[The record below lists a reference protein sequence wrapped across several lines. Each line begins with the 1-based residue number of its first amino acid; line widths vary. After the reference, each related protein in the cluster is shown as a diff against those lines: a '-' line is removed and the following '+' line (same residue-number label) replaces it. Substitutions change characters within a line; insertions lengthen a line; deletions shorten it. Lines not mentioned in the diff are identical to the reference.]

1 MNLMG
6 LLPSGADDAICA
18 SELESARLD
27 IPPLSRYAMAMT
39 MPGLVFG
46 FTAFDHATIRSG
58 VRVAADRLLTD
69 VKKS

>member
-1 MNLMG
+1 
-6 LLPSGADDAICA
+6 
-18 SELESARLD
+18 
-27 IPPLSRYAMAMT
+27 MAMT